1 MASEEQN
8 QPQSDKVRGRADE
21 GESHPRASS
30 SPGPASLWAR
40 IKRHKVVEWSLAYTA
55 FGYAALHGSEMLRAA
70 FDWSELVPRITLF
83 ALLLGFP
90 VAVTL
95 AWYHG
100 HRARQRISGPELL
113 IVSLLLAVGGTLL
126 WGLSRPRQ
134 SHSGSLSQPVP
145 SVPAMADKSIAVLP
159 FVDMSE
165 KHDQEY
171 FGDGMA
177 EEILDLIGRF
187 PQLKVIGRTSSF
199 QFKGHNEDLR
209 AVGEK
214 LGVAFLLE
222 GSVRK
227 AGDRIRVAAQLID
240 TRSGSY
246 LWTESYDREYGDVLS
261 IQDQIAALIAH
272 SLQIAVG
279 ANDTRPLRHLRNPE
293 AYTLYLQARAGI
305 DRGDETGLTQAI
317 DNAERALALD
327 PTFVQAGEALVNAH
341 LQRVVTDLVPES
353 EGWQRVKVAAERTLA
368 IDANSAMAHEGLA
381 NYFASYQYNWSRADE
396 ELRRARALNGGQIST
411 VLSSA
416 HFAFARGQYE
426 EARQFIDEVLA
437 ADPANPVVY
446 QVDAWMRYERGDL
459 AGAESAVRKSNALSP
474 TLSQNHFILGVILLA
489 RDELQAALA
498 AMNAEAPEGG
508 RDEGLALVYQ
518 ALGRKADADAALARF
533 TGEFGNTQPEG
544 VAEIYAARRD
554 LTKAFEWLDKAC
566 TGRDAELLW
575 APDNPLFRPLHADPR
590 WLSLLHKMNLPPRP

>member
-1 MASEEQN
+1 M
-8 QPQSDKVRGRADE
+8 V
-21 GESHPRASS
+21 
-30 SPGPASLWAR
+30 
-40 IKRHKVVEWSLAYTA
+40 
-55 FGYAALHGSEMLRAA
+55 RAA
-70 FDWSELVPRITLF
+70 FDWSALVPRLTLF

-134 SHSGSLSQPVP
+134 SHLASLSQPAP
-145 SVPAMADKSIAVLP
+145 PVPAMADKSIAVLP

-177 EEILDLIGRF
+177 EEILDLLGRF

-261 IQDQIAALIAH
+261 IQDQIAARIAQ
-272 SLQIAVG
+272 SLQTAVG

-293 AYTLYLQARAGI
+293 AYTLYLRASAGI
-305 DRGDETGLTQAI
+305 DRGDDTGLTQAI
-317 DNAERALALD
+317 DSAEQALALE
-327 PTFVQAGEALVNAH
+327 PTFVQAGEALIIAN
-341 LQRVVTDLVPES
+341 LQRVVTDLVPMS

-368 IDANSAMAHEGLA
+368 IDANSALAHEGLGT
-381 NYFASYQYNWSRADE
+381 YFASYEYDWSRADE
-396 ELRRARALNGGQIST
+396 ELARARALNGGQIST
-411 VLSSA
+411 VLGSA
-416 HFAFARGQYE
+416 HFAFTRGRYE
-426 EARQFIDEVLA
+426 EARQFIDEALS
-437 ADPANPVVY
+437 ADPVNPVVY
-446 QVDAWMRYERGDL
+446 QVAAWMRYERGDL
-459 AGAESAVRKSNALSP
+459 VGAESAARKSIALSP
-474 TLSQNHFILGVILLA
+474 TFTQNHFILGAILMA

-518 ALGRKADADAALARF
+518 ALGRKADADAALVRF
-533 TGEFGNTQPEG
+533 TSEFGSTQPEG
-544 VAEIYAARRD
+544 VAEIYAARQD
-554 LTKAFEWLDKAC
+554 LTKAFEWLDKAY

-575 APDNPLFRPLHADPR
+575 APDNPFFRSLHADPR